1 MKRHLNVL
9 GCLQGADI
17 LPFADELLPFAERA
31 AHEALEALSPTR
43 CAGCERAGAL
53 ICQDCLGGASRS
65 STRGIAA
72 PDAAPRL
79 ETCCAPSARSRA
91 RPRRW
96 PKRSTGAWHVPFT
109 RTRCRGSLK
118 RTRMRASD
126 VWLRIWRSCSTTPPC
141 MPRSR
146 RPIAI
151 GGVLS
156 GADAVVFVPAT
167 AAAFRRRGFDH
178 MEAIARPFCE
188 LSGVPLLDA
197 LVKYGHGDQRE
208 LGREER
214 RERARGMYETVED
227 VRGPAACCLST
238 TLSPRVRRWPR
249 LRRNSCAPVPRP
261 LMALLSHAFGRGDS
275 VWR

>member
-9 GCLQGADI
+9 GCLQGAGI

-43 CAGCERAGAL
+43 CAGCERSGAL
-53 ICQDCLGGASRS
+53 SCTRCGAPFGDLLCTECSVVGASSAMAEALDRCLACAVY
-65 STRGIAA
+65 THPLPRIIKAYKDAGERRLA
-72 PDAAPRL
+72 PYLAELLYDTALHAQVVAPERL
-79 ETCCAPSARSRA
+79 
-91 RPRRW
+91 
-96 PKRSTGAWHVPFT
+96 
-109 RTRCRGSLK
+109 
-118 RTRMRASD
+118 
-126 VWLRIWRSCSTTPPC
+126 
-141 MPRSR
+141 
-146 RPIAI
+146 

-178 MEAIARPFCE
+178 MEAIARSFCE

-227 VRGPAACCLST
+227 VRGRRLLLIDDVITTGATMAAASAELKRAGAAAVDG
-238 TLSPRVRRWPR
+238 LAIARVW
-249 LRRNSCAPVPRP
+249 
-261 LMALLSHAFGRGDS
+261 
-275 VWR
+275 

>member
-1 MKRHLNVL
+1 MCWDACKVL
-9 GCLQGADI
+9 ASYRLRTNCYR
-17 LPFADELLPFAERA
+17 LPSRRRTRRLRRCRPRDVLAASAPARLFAKTAWPR
-31 AHEALEALSPTR
+31 
-43 CAGCERAGAL
+43 
-53 ICQDCLGGASRS
+53 SRS
-65 STRGIAA
+65 LTHVIAA
-72 PDAAPRL
+72 PDAEPRL
-79 ETCCAPSARSRA
+79 ETCCAPSARSRV
-91 RPRRW
+91 RLRRW

-109 RTRCRGSLK
+109 RIRY
-118 RTRMRASD
+118 
-126 VWLRIWRSCSTTPPC
+126 
-141 MPRSR
+141 
-146 RPIAI
+146 

-227 VRGPAACCLST
+227 VRGRRLLLIDDVITTGATMAAASAELKRAGAAT
-238 TLSPRVRRWPR
+238 VDGLAIARVW
-249 LRRNSCAPVPRP
+249 
-261 LMALLSHAFGRGDS
+261 
-275 VWR
+275 